1 MSENSRMARYHSD
14 KEPEPQQQQATS
26 SVKETYQ
33 RRPALA
39 RWVAFLILLLTVS
52 AGLKLTVFNANYTAG
67 VVSRSAVGEKIIN
80 RVNDDLQN
88 LGVTGAPITASLM
101 QPYLAMGVAQLY
113 GQNSDTTIDTTDL
126 SHAISTQAQSMG
138 VTATA
143 GMTTT
148 IAKQARKRS
157 QAAFSTS
164 AMSRAAIQIQR
175 AQKIDL
181 GTLLAGVLLL
191 IVTFFYAFSVRHV
204 FASLGP
210 GLALG
215 GVLTGLVGIGGYVL
229 LPYLV
234 VSASQTV
241 ANLLTTIGR
250 SGLGV
255 IIFAGVAEIVIG
267 LVVMLGHRTFRND

>member
-14 KEPEPQQQQATS
+14 EEPEPQQAPQTI
-26 SVKETYQ
+26 ETYQ

-67 VVSRSAVGEKIIN
+67 VVSRSSVGEKVIN
-80 RVNDDLQN
+80 HVNDDLQN
-88 LGVTGAPITASLM
+88 LGVSGAPVTSSLM
-101 QPYLAMGVAQLY
+101 QPYLAMGVAKLY
-113 GQNSDTTIDTTDL
+113 GETADTSVDTTDL
-126 SHAISTQAQSMG
+126 SAAISTQAQAMG

-143 GMTTT
+143 GMTTA
-148 IAKQARKRS
+148 IAKQAKKRA

-164 AMSRAAIQIQR
+164 AMSQAAIQVQR
-175 AQKIDL
+175 AKKINFAVLL
-181 GTLLAGVLLL
+181 GSILLL
-191 IVTFFYAFSVRHV
+191 IVTFFYAFSVHHV
-204 FASLGP
+204 FASLGSGMTVG
-210 GLALG
+210 GL
-215 GVLTGLVGIGGYVL
+215 LTGLVGVGGYFF
-229 LPYLV
+229 LPYV
-234 VSASQTV
+234 VTSTSKTA

-267 LVVMLGHRTFRND
+267 LVVMLGHRTFRKE